1 MDGPTEDRQIIRYNE
16 HKAQDIVDKV
26 AVEEP
31 LQILLSATQHSPPVN
46 RKNISI
52 TMRTPGEDRVLAVGF
67 LYSEG
72 IINANNGINVTQ
84 ERDNQ
89 VLVEVAGS
97 LDIDLSHLERHFY
110 ATSSCGVCGK
120 ASLEAVRSI
129 CMPEWPAQSLSI
141 SKSLILSLPEKM
153 ATAQATF
160 NTTGGL
166 HAVAL
171 FDSTGLLVNLKEDVG
186 RHNALDKL
194 IGTCI
199 LEENEK
205 AMSLPLSSQIL
216 LLSGRASFEL
226 IQKAVMAGIKVVLA
240 IGAPSSLAISLA
252 EDHDVTLVGFL
263 KENRFNVYSGSKRL
277 SLS

>member
-1 MDGPTEDRQIIRYNE
+1 MNDPIIHKEIIRFTQE
-16 HKAQDIVDKV
+16 TTQETQDQV

-31 LQILLSATQHSPPVN
+31 LQILLSATRHSPPVN
-46 RKNISI
+46 RKNIAI
-52 TMRTPGEDRVLAVGF
+52 TMRTPGDDKALALGF

-72 IINANNGINVTQ
+72 IISINNKINVKQ
-84 ERDNQ
+84 EGDNQ
-89 VLVEVAGS
+89 VLVEVIGKLEGDIGH
-97 LDIDLSHLERHFY
+97 LDRHFY

-120 ASLEAVRSI
+120 ASLEAVRAI
-129 CMPEWPAQSLSI
+129 CIPEWPAKALKI
-141 SKSLILSLPEKM
+141 SKSVILSLPLKM
-153 ATAQATF
+153 ATMQSTF

-171 FDSTGLLVNLKEDVG
+171 FDNDGQLMDTKEDIG

-194 IGTCI
+194 IGSYLLDTNM
-199 LEENEK
+199 EPDR
-205 AMSLPLSSQIL
+205 LPLKSNIL

-263 KENRFNVYSGSKRL
+263 KENRFNVYTGGERI